1 MCVTMS
7 ETGTVRVNAVL
18 STVSTRF
25 VIEEAKHFFRDNVT
39 LFQWLPCVP
48 ETMHEATKGVKKLT
62 MEKRQTRSYANLC
75 RLLMSSS
82 WLASMRLPV
91 VTAQLTESQAYE
103 IIKAFDDQL
112 RGRQAVM
119 RALCALTGSSIT
131 MTHMPPV
138 DMSAVIMAD
147 ILSDAVEI
155 SGCSQDNTVAEDAI
169 QLAVSKALKTAAEA
183 RGLFQSRDRPEGGLS
198 ATFDTAF
205 SGWHGPWRASRVT
218 SLTEVERRTKSL
230 NKIRDQKLAGKEVDP
245 VQVTELA
252 ADGGPFR
259 SVHSTSESLI
269 HALHSRLATMG
280 TAYQGMG
287 TVDLM
292 NISDS
297 EMSTPRAA
305 LKEGLLWCARAN
317 GNQMAKAIVAASTHK
332 DGDEISVTFGNFHN
346 VPDWADLLMAEQG
359 LHGHCSSSSD
369 NANLTFLTEMVDMEL
384 CTLGIALRRCKK
396 ELFEWDSVNGDLY
409 KKLRAEAEKAKEAVD
424 VIKKSAALLAWLAD
438 NLLETFRFAVVAY
451 SREYDL
457 KSDNF
462 LNLPLGDKVS
472 PIDRLMHQAR
482 VRTFAADKAIL
493 PPLESPDA
501 VPSYSSPAVAPKLT
515 KSLRDRQSGGDTFS
529 AGGSAAVSAAVVGLA
544 NVSIDSTEDAGELSA
559 SSTADKSG
567 ESEGESA
574 ASGPS
579 EPTMPSPAK
588 QMMDTESDSESAPTV
603 PAVLPTTAVVTPDSA
618 AEPAAGSGGPRR
630 SVRTRKLPPKLR
642 R

>member
-7 ETGTVRVNAVL
+7 ETGIDRVNAVL

-91 VTAQLTESQAYE
+91 ITAQLTESQAYE
-103 IIKAFDDQL
+103 ITKAFDDQL

-138 DMSAVIMAD
+138 DVSAIIMAD

-155 SGCSQDNTVAEDAI
+155 SGCSQDNTVTDAI

-183 RGLFQSRDRPEGGLS
+183 RGLFQSGSRPAGGLS

-230 NKIRDQKLAGKEVDP
+230 NNIRDQKLAGKEVDP

-259 SVHSTSESLI
+259 SVHSPSESLI
-269 HALHSRLATMG
+269 HALRSRLATMG

-297 EMSTPRAA
+297 ETSTPRAT
-305 LKEGLLWCARAN
+305 LKEGLIWCARAD
-317 GNQMAKAIVAASTHK
+317 GNRMAKAIVAASTHK
-332 DGDEISVTFGNFHN
+332 DGDEISVTFGNFNN

-369 NANLTFLTEMVDMEL
+369 HANLTFLTEMVDAEL
-384 CTLGIALRRCKK
+384 CSLGIALRRCKK
-396 ELFEWDSVNGDLY
+396 ELFEWDSVDGDLY

-457 KSDNF
+457 KSDNL

-515 KSLRDRQSGGDTFS
+515 KSLRDRQIGGDSSS

-544 NVSIDSTEDAGELSA
+544 NVTIDTNVDAGELSA
-559 SSTADKSG
+559 SSSADKSS
-567 ESEGESA
+567 ESEQGA
-574 ASGPS
+574 VSGPS

-588 QMMDTESDSESAPTV
+588 QMMDTDSDSESAPAV

-618 AEPAAGSGGPRR
+618 AEPAAGSGEPRR
-630 SVRTRKLPPKLR
+630 SVRSRKLPPKLR

>member
-103 IIKAFDDQL
+103 ITKAFDDQL

-155 SGCSQDNTVAEDAI
+155 SGCSQDNTVAEDGI

-183 RGLFQSRDRPEGGLS
+183 RGLFLSRDRPAGGLS
-198 ATFDTAF
+198 ATF
-205 SGWHGPWRASRVT
+205 
-218 SLTEVERRTKSL
+218 
-230 NKIRDQKLAGKEVDP
+230 
-245 VQVTELA
+245 QVTELA

-369 NANLTFLTEMVDMEL
+369 NANLTFLTEMVDAEL

-409 KKLRAEAEKAKEAVD
+409 KKLRAETKNAKEAVD

-457 KSDNF
+457 TSDNF

-544 NVSIDSTEDAGELSA
+544 NVSIDSTVDAGELSA
-559 SSTADKSG
+559 SSTANKSG
-567 ESEGESA
+567 KSEGESA

-588 QMMDTESDSESAPTV
+588 YMMDTESD
-603 PAVLPTTAVVTPDSA
+603 
-618 AEPAAGSGGPRR
+618 
-630 SVRTRKLPPKLR
+630 
-642 R
+642 

>member
-1 MCVTMS
+1 MCATMS
-7 ETGTVRVNAVL
+7 ETGIDRVNAVL

-82 WLASMRLPV
+82 WLASIQLSVMA
-91 VTAQLTESQAYE
+91 AQLTESQAYK
-103 IIKAFDDQL
+103 ITQAFDSQL
-112 RGRQAVM
+112 RGTQAVM

-138 DMSAVIMAD
+138 DVSAIIMAD
-147 ILSDAVEI
+147 ILSDVVEI
-155 SGCSQDNTVAEDAI
+155 SGCSQDDTVTDAI
-169 QLAVSKALKTAAEA
+169 QLAVSNALKGAAKA
-183 RGLFQSRDRPEGGLS
+183 RGLFQSGSRPAGGLS

-218 SLTEVERRTKSL
+218 LLSEVERRTKSL
-230 NKIRDQKLAGKEVDP
+230 NNIRDQKLTGKEVDP
-245 VQVTELA
+245 DQISELA
-252 ADGGPFR
+252 ANGGPFR
-259 SVHSTSESLI
+259 SVYSPSGSLI

-280 TAYQGMG
+280 TAYPGIG

-297 EMSTPRAA
+297 ETSTPRAA
-305 LKEGLLWCARAN
+305 LKEGLIWCARAD
-317 GNQMAKAIVAASTHK
+317 GNRMAKAIVAASTHK

-359 LHGHCSSSSD
+359 LHGHWSSSSD
-369 NANLTFLTEMVDMEL
+369 NASLTFLTEMVDAEL
-384 CTLGIALRRCKK
+384 CSLGIALRRCKK

-409 KKLRAEAEKAKEAVD
+409 KKLLDEAKKEKNAVD

-457 KSDNF
+457 KADNL
-462 LNLPLGDKVS
+462 LNLPLADNVP

-493 PPLESPDA
+493 PPLENPGA

-515 KSLRDRQSGGDTFS
+515 KSLRDRQKGGDNSS
-529 AGGSAAVSAAVVGLA
+529 AGGSAAVAEAVVGLA
-544 NVSIDSTEDAGELSA
+544 NATIDSNVDAGELSA
-559 SSTADKSG
+559 SSSG
-567 ESEGESA
+567 NESSESEGSSA
-574 ASGPS
+574 MSGPS
-579 EPTMPSPAK
+579 EPIMPSPAK
-588 QMMDTESDSESAPTV
+588 QMDTDSDSETAETV
-603 PAVLPTTAVVTPDSA
+603 PAVLPTTAAVTADSA
-618 AEPAAGSGGPRR
+618 AEPAAGSGEPRR
-630 SVRTRKLPPKLR
+630 SARSRKLPPKLR